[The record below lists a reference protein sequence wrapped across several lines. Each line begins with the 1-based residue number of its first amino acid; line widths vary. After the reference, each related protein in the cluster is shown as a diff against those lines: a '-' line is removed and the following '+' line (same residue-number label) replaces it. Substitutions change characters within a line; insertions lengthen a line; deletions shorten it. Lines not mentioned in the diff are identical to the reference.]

1 MNKISLVQYGKQVR
15 VLGPVSYTIPQLVK
29 YARQQG
35 LQFTSYR
42 VVSDA
47 FTSKFRTFG
56 IELIG

>member
-1 MNKISLVQYGKQVR
+1 MNKINLVRHGDKVR
-15 VLGPVSYTIPQLVK
+15 LLAPVSYTIPQLVK

-35 LQFTSYR
+35 LEFTSYR